1 MFSYKSI
8 IVSILK
14 FKSLIHFEFIFVY
27 SVRKC
32 SSFILLHIVG
42 QFSQHDL
49 LKQDGTCNNKKCYQ
63 IMKNT
68 QGFQNIFT
76 FYTVSFLANQ
86 ELKKKKK
93 KKNCLKFCPL
103 KYTSKGLAKK
113 FVWVSCTI

>member
-32 SSFILLHIVG
+32 FSFILLHIVG

-49 LKQDGTCNNKKCYQ
+49 LKQDGICNNKKCYQ

-86 ELKKKKK
+86 ELKKEKKEFLEILS
-93 KKNCLKFCPL
+93 LKVYF
-103 KYTSKGLAKK
+103 
-113 FVWVSCTI
+113 